1 MPKHKHTR
9 DKLYYTQEEMRLKYY
24 QTKKKENNY
33 YFLPFNYCCVSLRPL
48 NTCKNIC
55 CDREGNLYNK
65 FYLLEYITK
74 FHKNP
79 VTGKKKIS
87 LKDIITLNI
96 SKDKNGDFICPI
108 TLKILNNS
116 IKIIAIP
123 ETGNVYSNEAYQ
135 ELNISMN
142 NFRDLKTDTPFD
154 KKNVIVLND
163 PKNKKIVKNFYFQSI
178 EEEKD
183 YMNKLVNNKKDFEKN
198 EINALIDYKY
208 KKIVNDVE
216 NDVNKEDK
224 IKALKDNNLI
234 YENNKNNIKEE
245 IEGYDEYLIL
255 KEKIKVIIDIIRKK
269 GLSNNN
275 IYNNDLDMDL
285 FKSMLDLNYP
295 GFYCFMVKEKL
306 WEKYFKFTDLNSIT
320 HTDSITKNNKM
331 SITSTFFQAKEDI
344 NINKKDG
351 IPLFDELHDI
361 YYSLIKKN
369 QLKTYIILKTN
380 LGELNI
386 ELWSTRLTETVEK
399 IYNIIY
405 PNQNKINK
413 INYMQILDDEFLIL
427 DELKID
433 IKIEKDKKIPVDKN
447 IISGPYVGYMTT
459 QKKICFFSNKNTYI
473 NKSDIYIIG
482 TIFNKEE
489 KEENEENILDI
500 YFNKIKNEKNNEII
514 VEKIDIINN
523 PFVDMMKEILFQE
536 IKEKYLLNIN
546 NDEINKDIKI
556 MKLLEKNQD
565 EINNKKDKN
574 VGKYLNKKRNNDIN
588 YDTLKK
594 FINNEC

>member
-1 MPKHKHTR
+1 
-9 DKLYYTQEEMRLKYY
+9 
-24 QTKKKENNY
+24 
-33 YFLPFNYCCVSLRPL
+33 
-48 NTCKNIC
+48 
-55 CDREGNLYNK
+55 
-65 FYLLEYITK
+65 
-74 FHKNP
+74 
-79 VTGKKKIS
+79 
-87 LKDIITLNI
+87 
-96 SKDKNGDFICPI
+96 
-108 TLKILNNS
+108 
-116 IKIIAIP
+116 
-123 ETGNVYSNEAYQ
+123 
-135 ELNISMN
+135 
-142 NFRDLKTDTPFD
+142 
-154 KKNVIVLND
+154 
-163 PKNKKIVKNFYFQSI
+163 
-178 EEEKD
+178 
-183 YMNKLVNNKKDFEKN
+183 
-198 EINALIDYKY
+198 
-208 KKIVNDVE
+208 
-216 NDVNKEDK
+216 
-224 IKALKDNNLI
+224 
-234 YENNKNNIKEE
+234 
-245 IEGYDEYLIL
+245 
-255 KEKIKVIIDIIRKK
+255 
-269 GLSNNN
+269 
-275 IYNNDLDMDL
+275 MDL

-369 QLKTYIILKTN
+369 QLKTYMILKTN

-433 IKIEKDKKIPVDKN
+433 IKIEKD
-447 IISGPYVGYMTT
+447 
-459 QKKICFFSNKNTYI
+459 KNTYI

-536 IKEKYLLNIN
+536 IKEKYLVNIN